1 MNYNIPEPL
10 PFPVLSDE
18 LIRALDSHYPQRHPD
33 LSLSDR
39 EIWYRAGQRAVVDF
53 LIEQQVRQRENM
65 LTNSVLENQI

>member
-1 MNYNIPEPL
+1 MNYNNPEPL

-53 LIEQQVRQRENM
+53 LIEQQARQRENM